1 MKKRKRCGTVHSCCT
16 HVAVQVAALAVA
28 VVDGE
33 SRVPG
38 GGGWQQLNSEAE
50 VKKHHRGHGDT
61 ETRAEYNIMEHN
73 IIKYTLTQG
82 KIVSYV

>member
-50 VKKHHRGHGDT
+50 VKKHHRGHRDT
-61 ETRAEYNIMEHN
+61 GRIQYNGAQYHKIHSDSGKN
-73 IIKYTLTQG
+73 SIIC
-82 KIVSYV
+82 IN